1 MEKRYQVF
9 ISSTFADLEDERRK
23 VMDAVLECGCYPAGM
38 EMFPAMDMEQ
48 FTYIK
53 SVIDKSDFYILI
65 LAGRY
70 GSLAKDGISYTEKE
84 YNYAVEKGI
93 PTLVFIKRDIES
105 IPPGKKETDLQS
117 KEKLLTFR
125 KRVAENRL
133 LSYWD
138 EPYELKSKILLSLPK
153 AIKETPDN
161 GKAPATP
168 ASTDVIPTDQRASEL
183 KGTMNYLSR
192 NLDKKIIF
200 SYIKGKTTCHI
211 NLSIIDIINY
221 TGKQL
226 LDGTTKKQFGQL
238 LLKAYGFGDS
248 YIKSCKI
255 YDDDIDKVL
264 QVLVEEKVIVNKPA
278 YEPVIFTAKSKK
290 VFLSGRQ

>member
-65 LAGRY
+65 IAGRY
-70 GSLAKDGISYTEKE
+70 GSLAKDGI
-84 YNYAVEKGI
+84 
-93 PTLVFIKRDIES
+93 RDIES